1 MTPVT
6 PETPDSPDR
15 DADGRDETR
24 IAEGGN
30 MDIKGDGDPARSG
43 RQAASP
49 PVLTLRDLDAADAP
63 HAPGGGDADAPALPP
78 IGSSLVG
85 DGNDGLPPAARK
97 TESDLAASGPSD
109 PDSARLSDA
118 EMADAFEG
126 ERDDRFRADAT
137 GRLNEASASPSDVGR
152 AEPARAFEPATASP
166 LPASPMPAS
175 PMPASPMPASPVP
188 ASLRPTPK
196 ARRSGGFGGLVLGG
210 VIAAALGAGAAW
222 WALPRL
228 PAAWQPGPPAPV
240 VDAAALSADLQ
251 ARTQATL
258 DAALANVRT
267 DAAAA
272 AIAAAQGELSA
283 QAEGIA
289 ARAAEAATA
298 AADPAVRSALAA
310 MPTPELGQETVQSLS
325 QAAAAAGAEAARR
338 IIAESPASDTP
349 ANLNATLS
357 AQASQIAALGQAVD
371 DLRAA
376 LPADLAQ
383 RLDGQKAALDELSA
397 RPTIDPET
405 AQRVQQVA
413 DSVAETQA
421 QLRQATEAATAELAR
436 VRAEAAALQDASA
449 EAARRARTA
458 AAAATLS
465 SALTTGQPGA
475 AGGRDA
481 AVAQLEQAGVAVPQ
495 ALTAEIVPLDQ
506 LQASFADAAR
516 AGLGASLGAG
526 DTGGSALG
534 NFLRAQTGARSIE
547 PREGGDPD
555 AILSRADA
563 AVARGDIAAALAEI
577 DVLPEP
583 GRAAMKGWTD
593 QARAW
598 QAASGAVAGLTAST
612 PTAASTT
619 SPAAPQTTPPAP
631 ASAPAPAPVS
641 N

>member
-1 MTPVT
+1 M
-6 PETPDSPDR
+6 TPDSPDR

-126 ERDDRFRADAT
+126 ERDDRFRADAA
-137 GRLNEASASPSDVGR
+137 GRLDEPSASPSDVGR
-152 AEPARAFEPATASP
+152 AEPARAFEPATVPS
-166 LPASPMPAS
+166 L
-175 PMPASPMPASPVP
+175 PASPVP
-188 ASLRPTPK
+188 AAVRPAPK

-475 AGGRDA
+475 TVGRDA

>member
-1 MTPVT
+1 MTPA
-6 PETPDSPDR
+6 TPDSPDR

-49 PVLTLRDLDAADAP
+49 PVLTLRDLDAADDA
-63 HAPGGGDADAPALPP
+63 HAPGGADADAAALPP
-78 IGSSLVG
+78 IGSTLVG
-85 DGNDGLPPAARK
+85 DGDDGLPPAARK
-97 TESDLAASGPSD
+97 TDSDLAASGPSD

-126 ERDDRFRADAT
+126 ERDDRFRADAA
-137 GRLNEASASPSDVGR
+137 GRLDEPSASPSDVGR
-152 AEPARAFEPATASP
+152 AEPARAFEPATVPS
-166 LPASPMPAS
+166 L
-175 PMPASPMPASPVP
+175 PASPVP
-188 ASLRPTPK
+188 AAVRPAPK

-325 QAAAAAGAEAARR
+325 QSAAAAGAEAGAEAARR

-475 AGGRDA
+475 TVGRDA

-534 NFLRAQTGARSIE
+534 NFLRAQTGARSVE

-555 AILSRADA
+555 AVLSRADA

>member
-1 MTPVT
+1 M
-6 PETPDSPDR
+6 
-15 DADGRDETR
+15 
-24 IAEGGN
+24 
-30 MDIKGDGDPARSG
+30 
-43 RQAASP
+43 
-49 PVLTLRDLDAADAP
+49 
-63 HAPGGGDADAPALPP
+63 
-78 IGSSLVG
+78 
-85 DGNDGLPPAARK
+85 
-97 TESDLAASGPSD
+97 
-109 PDSARLSDA
+109 
-118 EMADAFEG
+118 
-126 ERDDRFRADAT
+126 
-137 GRLNEASASPSDVGR
+137 
-152 AEPARAFEPATASP
+152 
-166 LPASPMPAS
+166 
-175 PMPASPMPASPVP
+175 
-188 ASLRPTPK
+188 
-196 ARRSGGFGGLVLGG
+196 
-210 VIAAALGAGAAW
+210 IAAALGAGAAW

-310 MPTPELGQETVQSLS
+310 MPTPELGQETVQALS

-383 RLDGQKAALDELSA
+383 RLDNQKAALDELSA

-413 DSVAETQA
+413 DSVAQTQA

-475 AGGRDA
+475 TGGRDA

-506 LQASFADAAR
+506 LQATFADAAR

-534 NFLRAQTGARSIE
+534 NFLRAQTGARSVE

-563 AVARGDIAAALAEI
+563 AVARGDIDAALAEI
-577 DVLPEP
+577 DGLPEP

-598 QAASGAVAGLTAST
+598 QAASGAVAGLTAPAATT
-612 PTAASTT
+612 PTAAAQT
-619 SPAAPQTTPPAP
+619 SPAATQTTPPAP

>member
-1 MTPVT
+1 MT

-126 ERDDRFRADAT
+126 ERDDRFRADAA
-137 GRLNEASASPSDVGR
+137 GRLDEPSASPSDVGR
-152 AEPARAFEPATASP
+152 AEPARAFEPATVPS
-166 LPASPMPAS
+166 L
-175 PMPASPMPASPVP
+175 PASPVP
-188 ASLRPTPK
+188 AAVRPAPK

-383 RLDGQKAALDELSA
+383 RLDSQKAALDELSA

-413 DSVAETQA
+413 DSVAQTQA
-421 QLRQATEAATAELAR
+421 QLRQASEAATAELAR

-475 AGGRDA
+475 TGGRDA

>member
-1 MTPVT
+1 MT

-49 PVLTLRDLDAADAP
+49 PVLTLRDLDAAGAR
-63 HAPGGGDADAPALPP
+63 HAPGGADADAPALPP

-85 DGNDGLPPAARK
+85 DGDDGLPPAARK
-97 TESDLAASGPSD
+97 TDAGLAASGPSD

-126 ERDDRFRADAT
+126 ERDDRFRADAA
-137 GRLNEASASPSDVGR
+137 GRLDEPSAPPSDAGR
-152 AEPARAFEPATASP
+152 AEPARAFEPATVSS
-166 LPASPMPAS
+166 LPASPMPVS
-175 PMPASPMPASPVP
+175 PMPAAVRPA
-188 ASLRPTPK
+188 PK

-251 ARTQATL
+251 ARTQATV

-325 QAAAAAGAEAARR
+325 QAAAAAGAEAGAEAARR

-383 RLDGQKAALDELSA
+383 RLDSQKAALDELSA

-413 DSVAETQA
+413 DSVAQAQA

-436 VRAEAAALQDASA
+436 VRAEAAALKDASA

-475 AGGRDA
+475 TGGRDA

-534 NFLRAQTGARSIE
+534 NFLRAQTGARSVE

-563 AVARGDIAAALAEI
+563 AVARGDIAAALTEI
-577 DVLPEP
+577 DGLPEP

-598 QAASGAVAGLTAST
+598 QAASGAVAGLTA
-612 PTAASTT
+612 PAATAASPT

>member
-49 PVLTLRDLDAADAP
+49 PVLTRRDLDAADAP

-126 ERDDRFRADAT
+126 ERDERFRADAT
-137 GRLNEASASPSDVGR
+137 GRLDEASASPSDVGR
-152 AEPARAFEPATASP
+152 AEPARAFEPATVPS
-166 LPASPMPAS
+166 L
-175 PMPASPMPASPVP
+175 PASPVP

-325 QAAAAAGAEAARR
+325 QSAAAAGAEAGAEAARR

-383 RLDGQKAALDELSA
+383 RLDSQKAALDELSA

-413 DSVAETQA
+413 DSVAQTQA
-421 QLRQATEAATAELAR
+421 QLRQASEAATAELAR
-436 VRAEAAALQDASA
+436 VRAEAAALKDASA

-475 AGGRDA
+475 TGGRDA

>member
-49 PVLTLRDLDAADAP
+49 PVLTLRDLDAADDA
-63 HAPGGGDADAPALPP
+63 HAPGGADADAAALPP
-78 IGSSLVG
+78 IGSTLVG
-85 DGNDGLPPAARK
+85 DGDDGLPPAARK
-97 TESDLAASGPSD
+97 TDSDLAASGPSD

-126 ERDDRFRADAT
+126 ERDDRFRADAA
-137 GRLNEASASPSDVGR
+137 GRLDEPSASPSDVGR
-152 AEPARAFEPATASP
+152 AEPARAFEPATVPS
-166 LPASPMPAS
+166 L
-175 PMPASPMPASPVP
+175 PASPVP
-188 ASLRPTPK
+188 AAVRPAPK

-383 RLDGQKAALDELSA
+383 RLDSQKAALDELSA

-413 DSVAETQA
+413 DSVAQTQA
-421 QLRQATEAATAELAR
+421 QLRQASEAATAELAR

-475 AGGRDA
+475 TGGRDA

>member
-1 MTPVT
+1 MTPA
-6 PETPDSPDR
+6 TPDSPDR
-15 DADGRDETR
+15 NADGRDETR

-49 PVLTLRDLDAADAP
+49 PVLTLRDLDAADDA
-63 HAPGGGDADAPALPP
+63 HAPGGADADAAALPP
-78 IGSSLVG
+78 IGSTLVG
-85 DGNDGLPPAARK
+85 DGDDGLPPAARK
-97 TESDLAASGPSD
+97 TDSDLAASGPSD

-137 GRLNEASASPSDVGR
+137 GRLDEASASPSDVGR

-175 PMPASPMPASPVP
+175 PVP
-188 ASLRPTPK
+188 AAVRPAPK

-325 QAAAAAGAEAARR
+325 QAAAAAGAEAGAEAARR

-383 RLDGQKAALDELSA
+383 RLDSQKAALDELSA

-413 DSVAETQA
+413 DSVAQTQA
-421 QLRQATEAATAELAR
+421 QLRQASEAATAELAR

-475 AGGRDA
+475 TGGRDA

-555 AILSRADA
+555 PILSRADA

>member
-49 PVLTLRDLDAADAP
+49 PVLTLRDLDAADDA
-63 HAPGGGDADAPALPP
+63 HAPGGADADAAALPP
-78 IGSSLVG
+78 IGSTLVG
-85 DGNDGLPPAARK
+85 DGDDGLPPAARK
-97 TESDLAASGPSD
+97 TDSDLAASGPSD

-126 ERDDRFRADAT
+126 ERDDRFRADAA
-137 GRLNEASASPSDVGR
+137 GRLDEPSASPSDVGR
-152 AEPARAFEPATASP
+152 AEPARAFEPATVPS
-166 LPASPMPAS
+166 L
-175 PMPASPMPASPVP
+175 PASPVP
-188 ASLRPTPK
+188 AAVRPAPK

-383 RLDGQKAALDELSA
+383 RLDSQKAALDELSA

-413 DSVAETQA
+413 DSVAQTQA
-421 QLRQATEAATAELAR
+421 QLRQASEAATAELAR

-475 AGGRDA
+475 TGGRDA

-495 ALTAEIVPLDQ
+495 ALTAEIVPLDR

-534 NFLRAQTGARSIE
+534 NFLRAQTGARSVE

-555 AILSRADA
+555 AVLSRADA

>member
-1 MTPVT
+1 MTPA
-6 PETPDSPDR
+6 TPDSPDR

-63 HAPGGGDADAPALPP
+63 HAPGGADADAAALPP
-78 IGSSLVG
+78 IGSTLVG
-85 DGNDGLPPAARK
+85 DGDDGLPPAARK
-97 TESDLAASGPSD
+97 TDSDLAASGPSD

-126 ERDDRFRADAT
+126 ERDDRFRADAA
-137 GRLNEASASPSDVGR
+137 GRLDEPSASPSDVGR
-152 AEPARAFEPATASP
+152 AEPARAFEPATVPS
-166 LPASPMPAS
+166 L
-175 PMPASPMPASPVP
+175 PASPVP
-188 ASLRPTPK
+188 AAVRPAPK

-383 RLDGQKAALDELSA
+383 RLDSQKAALDELSA

-413 DSVAETQA
+413 DSVAQTQA
-421 QLRQATEAATAELAR
+421 QLRQASEAATAELAR

-475 AGGRDA
+475 TGGRDA

-563 AVARGDIAAALAEI
+563 AVARGDIAAALTEI
-577 DVLPEP
+577 DGLPEP

>member
-49 PVLTLRDLDAADAP
+49 PVLTLRDLDAADDA
-63 HAPGGGDADAPALPP
+63 HAPGGADADAAALPP
-78 IGSSLVG
+78 IGSTLVG
-85 DGNDGLPPAARK
+85 DGDDGLPPAARK
-97 TESDLAASGPSD
+97 TDSDLAASGPSD

-126 ERDDRFRADAT
+126 ERDDRFRADAA
-137 GRLNEASASPSDVGR
+137 GRLDEPSASPSDVGR
-152 AEPARAFEPATASP
+152 AEPARAFEPATVPS
-166 LPASPMPAS
+166 L
-175 PMPASPMPASPVP
+175 PASPVP
-188 ASLRPTPK
+188 AAVRPAPK

-383 RLDGQKAALDELSA
+383 RLDSQKAALDELSA

-413 DSVAETQA
+413 DSVAQTQA
-421 QLRQATEAATAELAR
+421 QLRQASEAATAELAR

-475 AGGRDA
+475 TGGRDA

-495 ALTAEIVPLDQ
+495 ALTAEIVPLDR

>member
-49 PVLTLRDLDAADAP
+49 PVLTLRDLDAADDA
-63 HAPGGGDADAPALPP
+63 HAPGGADADAAALPP
-78 IGSSLVG
+78 IGSTLVG
-85 DGNDGLPPAARK
+85 DGDDGLPPAARK
-97 TESDLAASGPSD
+97 TDSDLAASGPSD

-126 ERDDRFRADAT
+126 ERDDRFRADAA
-137 GRLNEASASPSDVGR
+137 GRLDEPSASPSDVGR
-152 AEPARAFEPATASP
+152 AEPARAFEPATVPS
-166 LPASPMPAS
+166 L
-175 PMPASPMPASPVP
+175 PASPVP
-188 ASLRPTPK
+188 AAVRPAPK

-325 QAAAAAGAEAARR
+325 QAAAATGAEAGAEAARR

-383 RLDGQKAALDELSA
+383 RLDSQKAALDELSA

-413 DSVAETQA
+413 DSVAQTQA
-421 QLRQATEAATAELAR
+421 QLRQASEAATAELAR

-475 AGGRDA
+475 TGGRDA

>member
-1 MTPVT
+1 MTPA
-6 PETPDSPDR
+6 TPDSPDR

-49 PVLTLRDLDAADAP
+49 PVLTLRDLDAADDA
-63 HAPGGGDADAPALPP
+63 HAPGGADADAAALPP
-78 IGSSLVG
+78 IGSTLVG
-85 DGNDGLPPAARK
+85 DGDDGLPPAARK
-97 TESDLAASGPSD
+97 TDSDLAASGPSD

-126 ERDDRFRADAT
+126 ERDDRFRADAA
-137 GRLNEASASPSDVGR
+137 GRLDEPSASPSDVGR
-152 AEPARAFEPATASP
+152 AEPARAFEPATVPS
-166 LPASPMPAS
+166 L
-175 PMPASPMPASPVP
+175 PASPVP
-188 ASLRPTPK
+188 AAVRPAPK

-475 AGGRDA
+475 TGGRDA

>member
-126 ERDDRFRADAT
+126 ERDDRFRADAA
-137 GRLNEASASPSDVGR
+137 GRLDEPSASPSDVGR
-152 AEPARAFEPATASP
+152 AEPARAFEPATVPS
-166 LPASPMPAS
+166 L
-175 PMPASPMPASPVP
+175 PASPVP
-188 ASLRPTPK
+188 AAVRPAPK

-475 AGGRDA
+475 TGGRDA

-495 ALTAEIVPLDQ
+495 ALTAEIVPLDR

-534 NFLRAQTGARSIE
+534 NFLRAQTGARSVE

-555 AILSRADA
+555 AVLSRADA